1 MLSQKRFLLAI
12 LTLAVGSLYGQTT
25 RYVTTHS
32 ELATAITNSSSS
44 VIDIIE
50 IQNNITITSSL
61 SISKSI
67 TIKGKG
73 NTLTVPV
80 TGVSDE
86 GVNNTSPSTHNMFTT
101 SGSSVTI
108 TFENLTLKGGDYSS
122 GGACIR
128 NSANKLVLNSVTI
141 SNGRAS
147 GFSGGGG
154 LRNTGSIYMTNCQL
168 IRNSAGYGGGFL
180 NSGTMYIEKTTFSD
194 NRSESSNGGGGGC
207 ENQGTLYMNNC
218 TFSNNKSTEI
228 GGGINNYG
236 GTLYLLNSTF
246 TGNVAYGDFGGG
258 AVGVNGGN
266 SNLINCIFAYN
277 YRRSASNSG
286 TTSSPTAYSLDDFAG
301 YFTNS
306 NAYYC
311 IYHASNNLIS
321 SSSIGNIQYGGSAD
335 GSNNTIFAG
344 GVYTKITD
352 GTGTEIGTAKVFQP
366 HLVSNATKTATL
378 KLSSYPNQT
387 SNKGTETG
395 YSSNNGSPIVGY
407 YNKTTSSWVTLVGS
421 NANNYKVTTDQLG
434 TTRGSDPTRGSVES
448 EINTVYMLKVLK
460 STNGTTT
467 GGSLYGDVYESG
479 TQITLTASPN
489 TGYQFDYWK
498 NTSTGNSVSTSN
510 PYTLTLNADLT
521 LEPVFKVAAT
531 TYTVTYFSNG
541 ATSGTAPSPQSFTSG
556 SITLSNQN
564 TLVKDEYYFNGW
576 NTTPSGS
583 GTNYAAGA
591 TYSTTANLTLYA
603 KWTPYIKYYIKSG
616 STTALTSTS
625 NWTGNPD
632 GTGGNPS
639 NFASDKIFILDNTA
653 GSTTFSTGASW
664 SVDGALQIPVGK
676 TLTISS
682 GTTMTLS
689 GDVINS
695 GTITGAS
702 GSTLI
707 LDGTTAQYLG
717 GTKNLQAFEIDNSE
731 GVTLQGATNVFG
743 SLTLTDGVLTTG
755 GHLTLKSN
763 SSGTAIV
770 NPVGSTASV
779 SGNVTTEQYVPAKRA
794 YRFISPTVTTTT
806 SIYANWQESGSSVAG
821 FGTHIAGSTT
831 GANGFDQTLTGN
843 ASLFTFNNSNQ
854 TWSGIANTNSTTL
867 TAGTPYRLMVRG
879 DRTVSLAT
887 NTPTP
892 TNTVIRATGTLFTG
906 SKTVT
911 DFNTTNGNTNF
922 VGNPYQAPVDMGT
935 VLNNSTN
942 LSKTTLYIWDPKLS
956 TRGGYTTVDISNNT
970 ATGGSAARKFLQ
982 PGQGCFIVS
991 SGGSASLTFT
1001 EASKSTT
1008 LTSTWRVTPPMGM
1021 YDVLLYQSDSLNA
1034 KAMPADGVLIY
1045 FDTIFSNDVKDEDA
1059 TKFKNLD
1066 ENMGIA
1072 NQGKLLS
1079 IEKRNI
1085 PQNGDSI
1092 HLNITQYRDS
1102 KYTFVVS
1109 HTGDL
1114 NIEGYILD
1122 KYLNSLTPLN
1132 NNGKTEH
1139 SFTVTTGTETANAD
1153 RFSLVFLNS
1162 SSCFDLS
1169 RGNCQISPNPIIGGN
1184 QVKISLN
1191 GANNSTVEFELYSVT
1206 GSLIFKGSQKANEGE
1221 ISVQMPELP
1230 AGVYSLRA
1238 TANGKQFS
1246 QILQVR

>member
-1 MLSQKRFLLAI
+1 MKRIITFSLLVFISFKLSA
-12 LTLAVGSLYGQTT
+12 QTT
-25 RYVTTHS
+25 RYVS
-32 ELATAITNSSSS
+32 SYSDLSSAISNSSSS

-50 IQNNITITSSL
+50 IKNDITITQEFY
-61 SISKSI
+61 IGKSI
-67 TIKGKG
+67 TIKGNG
-73 NTLTVPV
+73 HTLTVPV

-86 GVNNTSPSTHNMFTT
+86 GVNNSNPSTFNIFNFYGSTT
-101 SGSSVTI
+101 VATV
-108 TFENLTLKGGDYSS
+108 ENLTLKGGDYDD
-122 GGACIR
+122 GGGCI
-128 NSANKLVLNSVTI
+128 NNGALKLVLNSVTL
-141 SNGRAS
+141 SNGRNS
-147 GFSGGGG
+147 GFGGGGG
-154 LRNTGSIYMTNCQL
+154 LSNSGDVYMTNCQL

-180 NSGTMYIEKTTFSD
+180 NFGTMYLEKTTFSD

-228 GGGINNYG
+228 GGGINNYYG
-236 GTLYLLNSTF
+236 NLYILNSTF
-246 TGNVAYGDFGGG
+246 TGNVAYGDYQGG
-258 AVGVNGGN
+258 AIGMNGGTGYA
-266 SNLINCIFAYN
+266 INCIFAYN
-277 YRRSASNSG
+277 YYRTNG
-286 TTSSPTAYSLDDFAG
+286 TVTDPSEFELDDFG
-301 YFTNS
+301 NWDEL
-306 NAYYC
+306 NAFYC
-311 IYHASNNLIS
+311 IYHSSANNFS
-321 SSSIGNIQYGGSAD
+321 SSSTGNIQYSGDAD
-335 GSNNTIFAG
+335 GSNNSIFAG
-344 GVYTKITD
+344 GVYAKITD

-407 YNKTTSSWVTLVGS
+407 YNKATSSWVTLVGS
-421 NANNYKVTTDQLG
+421 NANSYKVTTDQLG
-434 TTRGSDPTRGSVES
+434 TTRGTTPTRGSIET

-460 STNGTTT
+460 SSNGAST
-467 GGSLYGDVYESG
+467 GGSLYGDVYVSG

-521 LEPVFKVAAT
+521 LEPVFKTAST

-541 ATSGTAPSPQSFTSG
+541 ASSGTAASPQSFTSG
-556 SITLSNQN
+556 SITLAGQN

-603 KWTPYIKYYIKSG
+603 KWTPYVKFYIKSG

-639 NFASDKIFILDNTA
+639 NFGADKIFILDNTA

-664 SVDGALQIPVGK
+664 SVDGALQIPTGK
-676 TLTISS
+676 TLTITS

-695 GTITGAS
+695 ATITGAS

-717 GTKNLQAFEIDNSE
+717 GTKNLQAFEIDNTQ

-806 SIYANWQESGSSVAG
+806 SIYANWQESGSSTAG

-956 TRGGYTTVDISNNT
+956 TRGGYTTVDISNNS

-982 PGQGCFIVS
+982 PGQGCFVVS

-1008 LTSTWRVTPPMGM
+1008 LTSTWRATPPMGM

-1114 NIEGYILD
+1114 DIEGYILD
-1122 KYLNSLTPLN
+1122 KYLNSLTPLI

-1169 RGNCQISPNPIIGGN
+1169 RGNCQISPNPIIAGN
-1184 QVKISLN
+1184 EAKINLN